1 MSLTTADVI
10 IIVIS
15 TILSFITVL
24 LVIWEA
30 EEQMFV
36 FGLRPSE
43 SVSTDIAG
51 LITLSRGLAGDVKL
65 SYSNVTREII
75 YNITIKDKLVCVT
88 ARTHYNVTDC
98 SSFVSEIECDG
109 GPCKVGGSGFDI
121 EIEKTKDSVGVSL
134 GGQEW

>member
-98 SSFVSEIECDG
+98 SSFASEIECDG
-109 GPCKVGGSGFDI
+109 SCKVGGSGFNI
-121 EIEKTKDSVGVSL
+121 EIEKTEDSVVVSL